1 MPVQEAPQVLQPAPG
16 AAKQGRSSSSRRV
29 LAKLADKPL
38 WMLIPCA
45 VALIVIVLLPVAAT
59 LYLSF
64 LDLDIST
71 LREWVSAPIIG
82 WANFAAAFES
92 NNILGVS
99 ALQSLGVSL
108 GFSLLTTAAVTPI
121 GILAAISAHRNF
133 RGRGV
138 IRAIFL
144 IPYVVPTFVVALL
157 ARIMFL
163 NNTGFVPQ
171 VLAALGLSS
180 IDTYWLIGPNAFW
193 ALTLTDIWATWP
205 FIYLMVLA
213 GLQTVPREH
222 FEAAVLDGAGP
233 IRKLFSIV
241 LPQLRNVLALA
252 VLLSTLNHFGNFTL
266 AFVMFS
272 SPPPDS
278 AAVLPLATYFYAFTS
293 FEYGLASAIAVL
305 TMAVL
310 IVPGY
315 FYIRMTRIANRI
327 E

>member
-1 MPVQEAPQVLQPAPG
+1 
-16 AAKQGRSSSSRRV
+16 
-29 LAKLADKPL
+29 
-38 WMLIPCA
+38 
-45 VALIVIVLLPVAAT
+45 
-59 LYLSF
+59 
-64 LDLDIST
+64 
-71 LREWVSAPIIG
+71 
-82 WANFAAAFES
+82 
-92 NNILGVS
+92 
-99 ALQSLGVSL
+99 
-108 GFSLLTTAAVTPI
+108 
-121 GILAAISAHRNF
+121 
-133 RGRGV
+133 
-138 IRAIFL
+138 
-144 IPYVVPTFVVALL
+144 
-157 ARIMFL
+157 
-163 NNTGFVPQ
+163 
-171 VLAALGLSS
+171 
-180 IDTYWLIGPNAFW
+180 
-193 ALTLTDIWATWP
+193 
-205 FIYLMVLA
+205 MVLA